1 MFYTQKTMFLKKK
14 YQQINNA
21 FENIKKAFDSGQID
35 ENTFIEYAKK
45 YDEIHY
51 CPTKNKIFL

>member
-1 MFYTQKTMFLKKK
+1 MFLKKK